1 MKFALRKNHKIMSQ
15 NQINIDL
22 KLVDTEFNTEEA
34 KEVVLSLFDYKIRF
48 HQRKRFSNEERFD
61 KDIHHST
68 VRIAELKKEKEKLL
82 EYFTGLDK
90 DARIRVS
97 SKVEINQDP
106 AQSSRKTA

>member
-1 MKFALRKNHKIMSQ
+1 MSQ

-22 KLVDTEFNTEEA
+22 KLVDTEFITEEA

-48 HQRKRFSNEERFD
+48 HQRKRFSNEERFE
-61 KDIHHST
+61 KNIHHST